1 MQYLE
6 LFALDRPRFD
16 PWVRK
21 IPWKRECLPT
31 LVFLPRESRGER
43 NLAGYSL
50 WGCRVGQD

>member
-6 LFALDRPRFD
+6 LLALDRPRFD

-31 LVFLPRESRGER
+31 LVFLPRESHGER